1 MGDMMASSGTAVHA
15 MCDEQHAS
23 IVLLAGR
30 LHGWPHATTRDDVQ
44 FAIKAYDYVLSEVKY
59 CSPSEW
65 YEPASATLASKRGN
79 CVNKACL
86 LAAILRAGGLKAG
99 FYVVRAPQ
107 REYCNFLPTWLL
119 QTCRSSSSRT
129 SAHAITAVFL
139 RGRWI
144 ALDST
149 IDLAIVRGN
158 TCVPRVHPI
167 TFDGENDALADCL
180 VAGSH
185 NVSSLKDVD
194 KLFASKDVDRLF
206 TAKSRDSQNILDA
219 VDLSIEFVRNCGSMF
234 SEPEK
239 LHKAIY
245 DHLLYQHPE
254 LTAGRSITGCTS
266 VEVPKAFC
274 DSQHPSVQKVAA
286 SLRSKVSSDEEFAAA
301 AFKWVRDE
309 IRYYFLSDWQVSV
322 QETLASR
329 VGVCSTKSC
338 LLTAILR
345 AGGLSAAF
353 YVTKINPREV
363 FKLTPEFLRK
373 TWSVNSL
380 HVLSAVYLHGRWI
393 PIDSMLDSSISRPVL
408 AFSPDLFAEFDGK
421 NAALGILTD
430 APGELQWLDSIDHIL
445 SSKRSRVPEAV
456 IRGSNIALETVR
468 LFGFYTQHIVES
480 TGVDWDFAYRD
491 VAETSLLI
499 HHTDLVK
506 EVLEFRRGL
515 PEVAS
520 KL

>member
-107 REYCNFLPTWLL
+107 REY
-119 QTCRSSSSRT
+119 S
-129 SAHAITAVFL
+129 
-139 RGRWI
+139 
-144 ALDST
+144 LDST